1 MFGFLGTLGAIGVI
15 LIYIAINFALTVFF
29 RRERPDK
36 FNMGVHGVLPAIST
50 LTMLLPLWGLVQPGQ
65 PAPYNVFPYVV
76 LVYLVI
82 IAAYALVATRLNPE
96 MGRRVGTIVA
106 DE

>member
-1 MFGFLGTLGAIGVI
+1 
-15 LIYIAINFALTVFF
+15 
-29 RRERPDK
+29 
-36 FNMGVHGVLPAIST
+36 
-50 LTMLLPLWGLVQPGQ
+50 MLLPLWGLVQPGQ